1 MSNIFLAIKASTIRC
16 LKFPAAKQLK
26 GKEDYIS
33 EPHIKT
39 IKTGMEGQQVEKKRK
54 DLEEKRMDNHIF
66 GKTTD
71 TRPIKN

>member
-1 MSNIFLAIKASTIRC
+1 VSNIFLAIKASTIRC

-54 DLEEKRMDNHIF
+54 EK
-66 GKTTD
+66 T
-71 TRPIKN
+71 